1 MAVLVMEVEEED
13 MVEEDLDMATRVGA
27 MEVVMTTMEEV
38 IYWLEVMSISVVN
51 KYKSLAIWRAGEGC
65 WVKTLSKELLFSK

>member
-1 MAVLVMEVEEED
+1 MLSQVATSVAVLVTEEEEEV

-38 IYWLEVMSISVVN
+38 TFRLKGFKHFS
-51 KYKSLAIWRAGEGC
+51 YK
-65 WVKTLSKELLFSK
+65 LLQVI